1 MKKIRIGDMERAI
14 REEMYNLHAMYVN
27 PDAKEQ
33 DFYDRLVPIRTIN
46 IKNIPE
52 TDIYKLNTHQV
63 ERYGETLNQV
73 ATKFPV
79 VSGNSLIDG
88 LYRIS
93 AAKAQGKSKM
103 DVVDFGNLINPELS
117 GYQLKVKI
125 FHEKTNY
132 LTR

>member
-27 PDAKEQ
+27 
-33 DFYDRLVPIRTIN
+33 
-46 IKNIPE
+46 
-52 TDIYKLNTHQV
+52 DIYKLNTHQV

-125 FHEKTNY
+125 FYEKTSY